1 VCNNAEWHNG
11 RRQLILYILL
21 ISEVAIF
28 TYEMK
33 HLDPLTQTLSLSIQ
47 LDSFFSHTLH
57 RKCSDVQPTFHDF
70 LWFLILNH
78 PLLSSSGPRMPE
90 NFPCTIIKTEQ

>member
-28 TYEMK
+28 TYEIK

-47 LDSFFSHTLH
+47 LDSFFLTHYTEN
-57 RKCSDVQPTFHDF
+57 VAMY
-70 LWFLILNH
+70 N
-78 PLLSSSGPRMPE
+78 PLSMIFFG
-90 NFPCTIIKTEQ
+90 F